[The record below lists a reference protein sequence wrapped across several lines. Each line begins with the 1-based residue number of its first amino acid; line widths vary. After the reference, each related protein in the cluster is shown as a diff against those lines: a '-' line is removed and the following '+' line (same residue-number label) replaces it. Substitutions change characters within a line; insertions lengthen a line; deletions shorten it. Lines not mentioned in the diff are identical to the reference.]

1 MTQLNVR
8 HPCKSAIAESVRLT
22 AAVADGRP
30 FHPGAC
36 KPAPQRL
43 CCLSSVLPWFLV
55 PEHSIEDGEKLA
67 GDCDEGNHLGLTEGE
82 QVLIEG
88 PQHVVATDCGHCRHE
103 DGRAN
108 GCATAGDHAF
118 ALPLAGLLG
127 ERCDPDQAGDPAGV
141 AFAPLA
147 YIGQEH
153 PGGGAAA

>member
-1 MTQLNVR
+1 MPMALANN
-8 HPCKSAIAESVRLT
+8 SSVTLRRERKRASKGGSHMRT
-22 AAVADGRP
+22 RGDPSRP
-30 FHPGAC
+30 AQAR
-36 KPAPQRL
+36 APQRL

-127 ERCDPDQAGDPAGV
+127 ARCDSDQAGDLV
-141 AFAPLA
+141 
-147 YIGQEH
+147 
-153 PGGGAAA
+153 AAALA